1 MTNRGAHARLLV
13 ADSDEHEG
21 DDPSGEGRRAP
32 GSKDGSWTVEG
43 GVGRAGDLVRD
54 VVLYRTLRQ
63 RLRTRGRLSP
73 TLLGRCLELE
83 RRLVQP
89 PTPSDDVAAER
100 KFARFPCQFSA
111 RLHLSRPSEP
121 GLAVEVRD
129 FGVGGVKVV
138 NPGVL
143 LDLDELAWFAF
154 DLVGRRGSHNIVFT
168 SRVVWLDD
176 DQIGLVFA
184 GAPRWAR
191 RCEWAGQHA
200 STLRDAVAR
209 AATSSHP
216 APS

>member
-13 ADSDEHEG
+13 ADADEHETN
-21 DDPSGEGRRAP
+21 DPRCEARRAP
-32 GSKDGSWTVEG
+32 ASKDGSWTVEG
-43 GVGRAGDLVRD
+43 GVGRAGDLARD

-89 PTPSDDVAAER
+89 PTPSDDIAADR

-111 RLHLSRPSEP
+111 RLHLSRSSEP

-129 FGVGGVKVV
+129 FGVGGVKVG

-154 DLVGRRGSHNIVFT
+154 DLVGRRGTHNIVFT

-191 RCEWAGQHA
+191 RCGWAQHA
-200 STLRDAVAR
+200 STLRDAVAG
-209 AATSSHP
+209 AAANRQHATP
-216 APS
+216 